1 MDSRLVIELDA
12 KALKRVVGNS
22 DGTETALN
30 SVVSEIT
37 GKANSMG
44 ASFRTERTYNW
55 IEHKHVGGTQ
65 PEYAG
70 DVQRGR
76 QGFIGLVH
84 PNNYAA
90 MKDNY
95 LHNTLLKARG

>member
-1 MDSRLVIELDA
+1 MASRLVVEIDA
-12 KALKRVVGNS
+12 KALKNVVNES
-22 DGTETALN
+22 DGTKAALEAAT
-30 SVVSEIT
+30 SEIT
-37 GKANSMG
+37 GKANAMG
-44 ASFRTERTYNW
+44 ASFRTERTYNYAQ
-55 IEHKHVGGTQ
+55 HKHVGGTQ

-76 QGFIGLVH
+76 QGYIGLVH

-90 MKDNY
+90 MKDNL